1 MELDLNI
8 AKRYRLTLGTT
19 PNNVNAFAIT
29 QIDDNFC
36 ILCDAGKKKKPMGQ
50 IWSYYGT
57 ELRPHL
63 NGLKVVF
70 YDLTEEDIK
79 CSKCKL
85 LKKDHQTSE
94 CDVNHVSV

>member
-1 MELDLNI
+1 
-8 AKRYRLTLGTT
+8 
-19 PNNVNAFAIT
+19 
-29 QIDDNFC
+29 
-36 ILCDAGKKKKPMGQ
+36 MGQ

-94 CDVNHVSV
+94 CNANHVSV